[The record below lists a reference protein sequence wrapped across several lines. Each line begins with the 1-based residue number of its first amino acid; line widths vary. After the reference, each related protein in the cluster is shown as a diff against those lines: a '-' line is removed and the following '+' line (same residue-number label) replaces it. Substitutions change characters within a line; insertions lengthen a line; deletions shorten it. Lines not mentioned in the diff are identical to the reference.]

1 MPRFQEGACGPI
13 TFSCSTNA
21 PGAELEIVF
30 SKSSCINRIWVAH
43 AEDED

>member
-1 MPRFQEGACGPI
+1 MPRFHDGACGPI
-13 TFSCSTNA
+13 TFNCSTNA

-30 SKSSCINRIWVAH
+30 NKSSCINRICVAQ